1 MNWDECSFLIP
12 ARKGSKG
19 LPFKNRKLLDYT
31 VGIIPEEHL
40 HRVYVST
47 DDSTIKQR
55 ALELKVNCID
65 RPAHLARDE
74 TSMKD
79 VVHHFIETKN
89 IACDETIVLLYLT
102 YPERTWED
110 VETICTHFNSRIE
123 RSLIC
128 CEEVEE
134 HPYLCFYEKDEDKAT
149 PIVDHLFYRRQDY
162 PQCVRMSLFVGCYKA
177 DIVESLHDLMF
188 NEDTIFYKLKQHK
201 VDVDYKEDYIRMQ
214 MNKIQIADER
224 FTPRD
229 LTVPFDP
236 FVRHFERYFEC
247 VKMLGDTGKNQI
259 WLDSACGSGY
269 GTNFLTNFVDHA
281 VGYDIDPEAIKYAR
295 EHYKN
300 EKTIFIENIYS
311 YETKFDNVFSVE
323 TIEHMKPEGA
333 PKFLKKLRQLLKED
347 GYLIITTPIVPS
359 TNPSPINKF
368 HFVEYSDADFE
379 RLLLENG
386 FIVLEKNFVK
396 TTFTDGETKDQGYYK
411 CQKAAV

>member
-1 MNWDECSFLIP
+1 
-12 ARKGSKG
+12 
-19 LPFKNRKLLDYT
+19 
-31 VGIIPEEHL
+31 
-40 HRVYVST
+40 
-47 DDSTIKQR
+47 
-55 ALELKVNCID
+55 
-65 RPAHLARDE
+65 
-74 TSMKD
+74 MKD

-110 VETICTHFNSRIE
+110 VETICAHFSSRKE
-123 RSLIC
+123 RSLVC

-134 HPYLCFYEKDEDKAT
+134 HPYLCFYEKDKDKAT

-177 DIVESLHDLMF
+177 DIVKNLHDLMF
-188 NEDTIFYKLKQHK
+188 NENTIFYKLKQHK

-214 MNKIQIADER
+214 MNKVQIADER

-247 VKMLGDTGKNQI
+247 VKMIGHTGKNQI

-281 VGYDIDPEAIKYAR
+281 VGYDIASEAIKYAN

-300 EKTIFIENIYS
+300 EETTFIEDIS
-311 YETKFDNVFSVE
+311 SCETKFDNIFSVE
-323 TIEHMKPEGA
+323 TIEHIKPEGA
-333 PKFLKKLRQLLKED
+333 PKFLKKLRQLLKEE
-347 GYLIITTPIVPS
+347 GYLIITTPIVEV
-359 TNPSPINKF
+359 TDLEPINEF
-368 HFVEYSDADFE
+368 HFIEYSHDDFGV
-379 RLLLENG
+379 LLEQAG
-386 FIVLEKNFVK
+386 LKVERYHMVE
-396 TTFTDGETKDQGYYK
+396 TMFTDGKIKNQGYYK
-411 CQKAAV
+411 CQKLK

>member
-1 MNWDECSFLIP
+1 MNWDECFFLIP

-31 VGIIPEEHL
+31 VGIIPEEYL
-40 HRVYVST
+40 HRVYIST

-110 VETICTHFNSRIE
+110 VETICAHFSSRKE

-134 HPYLCFYEKDEDKAT
+134 HPYLCFYEKDKDKAT

-177 DIVESLHDLMF
+177 DIVKNLHDLMF

-201 VDVDYKEDYIRMQ
+201 VDVDYEEDYIRTQ
-214 MNKIQIADER
+214 MNKVQIADER

-247 VKMLGDTGKNQI
+247 VKMLGHTGKNQI
-259 WLDSACGSGY
+259 WLDCACGSGY

-281 VGYDIDPEAIKYAR
+281 VGYDIASEAIKYAN

-300 EKTIFIENIYS
+300 EETTFIEDIS
-311 YETKFDNVFSVE
+311 SCETKFDNIFSVE
-323 TIEHMKPEGA
+323 TIEHIKPEGA
-333 PKFLKKLRQLLKED
+333 LNFLKKLRQLLKEE
-347 GYLIITTPIVPS
+347 GYLIITTPIVEV
-359 TNPSPINKF
+359 TDLEPINEF
-368 HFVEYSDADFE
+368 HFIEYSHDDFGV
-379 RLLLENG
+379 LLEQAG
-386 FIVLEKNFVK
+386 LKVERYHMVE
-396 TTFTDGETKDQGYYK
+396 TMFTDGKIKNQGYYK
-411 CQKAAV
+411 CQKLK